1 MTPAN
6 DNRPESYDAAL
17 LKHMR
22 LCQKMA
28 AKYDRQNREE
38 FAQDLLTYLLDKW
51 HHYNPT
57 YAFST
62 WVHMSA
68 LSVHSGR
75 YRAKNA
81 ACRSAPTVS
90 MDADP
95 DYQGK
100 INAYTHE
107 DPESVIDLAN
117 VIARLQGTRGGEMLL
132 RRAMGDCLREIGAV
146 HGISKERVRQIV
158 QAERKK
164 LQVGA

>member
-6 DNRPESYDAAL
+6 DNRSASYDAAL

-28 AKYDRQNREE
+28 AKYDRHNRDE
-38 FAQDLLTYLLDKW
+38 FVQDLLTYLLDKW

-68 LSVHSGR
+68 LSVHSSR
-75 YRAKNA
+75 YRARTA

-90 MDADP
+90 IDNDET
-95 DYQGK
+95 YS
-100 INAYTHE
+100 INVSD